1 MTLSALSLNRMM
13 CFVNIGNFDGKL
25 SSYMSATKIICFV
38 WLYSLALSLPPV
50 IGWGRY
56 LPEISGLGYI
66 YYFNLLTNKYILH
79 LVLINSKYSL
89 TVRMFSFLYFF
100 QMHTRLALKWKVN
113 FICCMDPYS
122 RVSLSQLPYC
132 NHIGHHML
140 ENKRSKLMR
149 TKRNNFQKKPLI

>member
-25 SSYMSATKIICFV
+25 SSYKSVTKIICFV

-79 LVLINSKYSL
+79 FNKLKIQSYCKNVFLFIFFSDAHQIGTQMKGQLRMLYGSL
-89 TVRMFSFLYFF
+89 L
-100 QMHTRLALKWKVN
+100 
-113 FICCMDPYS
+113 
-122 RVSLSQLPYC
+122 
-132 NHIGHHML
+132 
-140 ENKRSKLMR
+140 
-149 TKRNNFQKKPLI
+149 